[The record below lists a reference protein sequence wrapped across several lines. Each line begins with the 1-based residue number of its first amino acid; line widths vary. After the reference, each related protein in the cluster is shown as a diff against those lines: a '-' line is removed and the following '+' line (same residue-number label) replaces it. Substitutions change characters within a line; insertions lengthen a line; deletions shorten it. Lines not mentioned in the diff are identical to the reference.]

1 VSRAPFDLLDF
12 RDSHGTIL
20 RMSPRSRRTPSEAR
34 RRALYRAFPDPSQ
47 RPRFLAAR
55 LLRAGEVAALLQVSR
70 RSVASW
76 ASRGM
81 IPFIETP
88 GGHRRFR
95 AADIRALVAS
105 LESSLDT
112 DRSPEAE
119 PFS

>member
-1 VSRAPFDLLDF
+1 L
-12 RDSHGTIL
+12 H
-20 RMSPRSRRTPSEAR
+20 
-34 RRALYRAFPDPSQ
+34 RAFPDPSE

-95 AADIRALVAS
+95 AADVRALVAS
-105 LESSLDT
+105 LECSLDDEAST
-112 DRSPEAE
+112 DAEA
-119 PFS
+119 SR